1 MVRPDAVLQLM
12 GRLAVI
18 RPVFHSEADFQH
30 ALAWEVQQ
38 AHPSLRVRLE
48 TRPRPGIHLDLLVS
62 DPADRTGVA
71 VELKY
76 RTDRWVGDF
85 DGEHFALLG
94 HSARDVSGYDILKDV
109 SRIERMVKDEY
120 VTSGVA
126 IALSN
131 DPGYWQPPTFGRT
144 TNADAFRIHEG
155 LSVTGIREWGPDTGA
170 GTMAGREAPIVLTG
184 EYPLRWQDYSDLRGH
199 HGRFR

>member
-1 MVRPDAVLQLM
+1 M
-12 GRLAVI
+12 GGPTGTPFAAG
-18 RPVFHSEADFQH
+18 EAGDTS
-30 ALAWEVQQ
+30 A
-38 AHPSLRVRLE
+38 
-48 TRPRPGIHLDLLVS
+48 TGIHLDLLVT

-170 GTMAGREAPIVLTG
+170 GTMAGREATIVLTG